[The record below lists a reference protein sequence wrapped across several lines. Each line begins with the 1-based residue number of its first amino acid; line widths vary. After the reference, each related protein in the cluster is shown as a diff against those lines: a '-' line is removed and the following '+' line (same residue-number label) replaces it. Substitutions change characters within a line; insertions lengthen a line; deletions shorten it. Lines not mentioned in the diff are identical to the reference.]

1 MRGFIDTQLGIRLSR
16 QARNQQGFALVKTL
30 MVIGIFVALAAVIV
44 TLAIQLTGGRVQAAE
59 NAKWDAVQTSIDTMM
74 AEKEMTNVVA
84 STASTRISDTQDWAQ
99 GARTQTMADYTRYAC
114 TDSCCQW
121 SATGRLTAQ
130 FNLNADNSCSITQT
144 NP

>member
-74 AEKEMTNVVA
+74 AIDWLYSRLALELKTKEMHPGTYRYLDRLIQIKRRLQAGGNPNK
-84 STASTRISDTQDWAQ
+84 SLLWEELMLDWQHLLSLAPPKRA
-99 GARTQTMADYTRYAC
+99 G
-114 TDSCCQW
+114 
-121 SATGRLTAQ
+121 
-130 FNLNADNSCSITQT
+130 
-144 NP
+144 